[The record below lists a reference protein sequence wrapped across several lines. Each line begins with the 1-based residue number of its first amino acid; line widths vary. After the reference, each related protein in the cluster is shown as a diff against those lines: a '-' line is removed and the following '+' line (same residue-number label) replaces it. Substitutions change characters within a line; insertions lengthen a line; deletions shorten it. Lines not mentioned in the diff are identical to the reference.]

1 MKRTFLLL
9 FLLLASLP
17 AVKAQEVMT
26 LEKCVDYALQNSKT
40 LQKSKLDR
48 EIASQSRRE
57 VLGALMPQVS
67 GSGSIAYNFDK
78 NIVVMPN
85 FMNSMMPEAMRDPNA
100 DPYMVIPMG
109 LTNVSNVGASLVQQ
123 ILNLSLFNALDITE
137 AAEGMAEIGDD
148 INTDDVI
155 AQTATFYYNIQ
166 VLEYGLKQ
174 FDSSIA
180 LMDKTMEIMT
190 TNKDLGIV
198 RPVDLDRIKVARTN
212 LLSQKTGFVQALE
225 VQKNLLKLNMGY
237 DMDSDIM
244 VSPLDIEEIENI
256 GYLSDVA
263 LFQPVDLAPVRLM
276 DQKLKMNQLQV
287 RAAKYELMPTLT
299 LVGNYN
305 YYFMADD
312 FYTGPTFHKYPMS
325 MLSLSL
331 KVPIFG
337 GFSKDA
343 KIKKAKL
350 EYAKAESDRAQ
361 LDQSLRMAHSNAVM
375 QLESNWDALNAQKEN
390 MVLAED
396 VYTITDN
403 NFNLGISSLSDVL
416 NASSELIKAQISYA
430 ESLHNYMLSLLEL
443 KKNEGKIKEIIK

>member
-9 FLLLASLP
+9 FLLLAALP
-17 AVKAQEVMT
+17 QANAQEVMT

-57 VLGALMPQVS
+57 VLGALMPQIS
-67 GSGSIAYNFDK
+67 GSGSVTYNFDK

-85 FMNSMMPEAMRDPNA
+85 FMNSMMPEALRDPNA
-100 DPYMVIPMG
+100 DKYMVIPMG
-109 LTNVSNVGASLVQQ
+109 LSNVSNVGASLVQQ

-155 AQTATFYYNIQ
+155 AQTATFFYNIQ

-190 TNKDLGIV
+190 TNKELGIV

-212 LLSQKTGFVQALE
+212 LLSQKTGFEQALE

-237 DMDSDIM
+237 DMDSDIK
-244 VSPLDIEEIENI
+244 VAPLDIAAIENTA
-256 GYLSDVA
+256 YLGDVA
-263 LFQPVDLAPVRLM
+263 LFQPMDLAPVRLM
-276 DQKLKMNQLQV
+276 DQKLKMNELQV
-287 RAAKYELMPTLT
+287 RSAKYELMPTLT

-350 EYAKAESDRAQ
+350 EYAKAESDRQQ